1 MNLAGRIKTVASSH
15 GKTISQ
21 LAAEMNVAQPQLS
34 RTINNERISLQDMV
48 AISEAIGCEVSDFF
62 TKQAGNEENT
72 FSCPHCGKPIRFG
85 KAQK

>member
-1 MNLAGRIKTVASSH
+1 MNLASRIKTVASSH

-62 TKQAGNEENT
+62 TEQGGNEENT